1 MRKLFKKIQCLF
13 GYHAFTSSIQD
24 YIDEFGYVPLDG
36 RICANA
42 KCSECGVKYKNG
54 KHEN

>member
-13 GYHAFTSSIQD
+13 GYHTFTASIQD